1 MEANMDFVQQAIRD
15 NVKGAKG
22 WLKFLGV
29 MSIIGGAGYALT
41 LVGIIV
47 AWLPI
52 WLGILMFQAGSR
64 AQEFAERGDVSALS
78 AYTAKLKTLF
88 TLMGILMIVSLVLGI
103 VGGIVSLAMGIFA
116 GGSFGELLQQYM
128 PD

>member
-1 MEANMDFVQQAIRD
+1 MEANIDLVQQAIRD

-29 MSIIGGAGYALT
+29 MSIIGGVAYALT
-41 LVGIIV
+41 IVGIVV

-52 WLGILMFQAGSR
+52 WLGVLMFQAGSR
-64 AQEFAERGDVSALS
+64 AQEFAERGDVGALS

-88 TLMGILMIVSLVLGI
+88 TLMGILAILSLVLGI
-103 VGGIVSLAMGIFA
+103 LGAVISVLMGIFA
-116 GGSFGELLQQYM
+116 GGLPGLLEQYGYS
-128 PD
+128 

>member
-1 MEANMDFVQQAIRD
+1 MEANVDFVQQAVRD
-15 NVKGAKG
+15 NVRGAKG
-22 WLKFLGV
+22 WLKFLGI

-41 LVGIIV
+41 IVGIIV

-64 AQEFAERGDVSALS
+64 AQEFAERGDAGALS

-88 TLMGILMIVSLVLGI
+88 TLMGVLAIISLVLGI
-103 VGGIVSLAMGIFA
+103 VGTIISIAMGIFA
-116 GGSFGELLQQYM
+116 GGLPSLLEQYGYS
-128 PD
+128 